1 MNKLLLFLFFI
12 SQVNACGIK
21 CVIESD
27 NPITFI
33 QNNNNN
39 NIPESWVDYEQ
50 RGLAYP
56 LIDNELGLRSDLH
69 SINNELYTNF
79 MNQDFTI
86 EIWFQPIQYNTD
98 FIHLSNPSDQV
109 MIGTRVLNENM
120 ISFNNNLQAAF
131 YNQAQFTPNSWTH
144 FVLIHSVNG
153 RLFWGYCNGTK
164 AIPYM
169 LDDMADNVKE
179 IQIKGN
185 IAYVAI
191 YDKQLTDEQVATH
204 FNAHLSTTTEQPI
217 LIVKTYLITF
227 EGDLNSITDIDAYT
241 IQTQNRIADLAHVAT
256 NQVIINSIYSGSI
269 IVNFTITANDTS
281 FIEQAISQQSTT
293 SVGGGGGGNTIND
306 SYLPIIL
313 GIISI
318 VLLILSFCICICCR
332 SSKV

>member
-1 MNKLLLFLFFI
+1 MNKLLLFLFFFAGV
-12 SQVNACGIK
+12 VNGCGIK

-39 NIPESWVDYEQ
+39 NIPESWVDHQ
-50 RGLAYP
+50 TRISVYP
-56 LIDNELGLRSDLH
+56 LLDNELGLRSDLRT
-69 SINNELYTNF
+69 INNELYANF

-86 EIWFQPIQYNTD
+86 EIWFQPIQLYAD

-109 MIGTRVLNENM
+109 MISTRVLNNNM
-120 ISFNNNLQAAF
+120 VSFNNHQFATF
-131 YNQAQFTPNSWTH
+131 YSEAQFTTDGWAH
-144 FVLIHSVNG
+144 FVLIHSGND
-153 RLFWGYCNGTK
+153 RNFWGYLNGTR
-164 AIPYM
+164 AISYM
-169 LDDMADNVKE
+169 NDDLIDTVKE

-185 IAYVAI
+185 LAYAAI
-191 YDKQLTDEQVATH
+191 YDKQLSAQQIATH
-204 FNAHLSTTTEQPI
+204 FNAHLSTTIEQPR

-227 EGDLNSITDIDAYT
+227 EGDLNSITDIDGYT
-241 IQTQNRIADLAHVAT
+241 IQTQNRIADLAHVQT
-256 NQVIINSIYSGSI
+256 NQVVINSIYSGSI

-281 FIEQAISQQSTT
+281 FIEQAISQQST
-293 SVGGGGGGNTIND
+293 SGGGGSGNTIND

-318 VLLILSFCICICCR
+318 VLIILSFCICICCR